1 MLTFRNLLIHK
12 IFNGNCEISTFMTY
26 SPKYS
31 VRRCSSKTPRSN
43 GWTLTPF
50 RAFMIICH
58 VMANFY
64 IEINYRQ
71 IPKNFHSW
79 IRLRVFPT
87 FWCPQV
93 QLFERSLLKKWN
105 LEFTPKPLICF
116 LKYIFCTISLDF
128 LPFSFHSIFFRVNM
142 ACV

>member
-1 MLTFRNLLIHK
+1 MKQFKLQICLVWF
-12 IFNGNCEISTFMTY
+12 EISTFMTY

-31 VRRCSSKTPRSN
+31 VRLFSSKTPRSN
-43 GWTLTPF
+43 GWKSTPF

-142 ACV
+142 ACM